1 MRLILT
7 LTTTAGIYRHT
18 DGPPVELTTA
28 DGTIEA
34 YKTGLSIADD
44 VLDVVLAEGADL
56 SPRTVALSIPD
67 LGVLDWSA
75 VGAGV
80 LSALPDDATTTAAA
94 EVIVIGRL
102 DELAVDGA
110 VITLSLVED
119 PLDDR
124 GLILDDAAVVSA
136 LTWPR
141 TDVERAAE
149 DPPVAAYVGT
159 APASAPTV
167 EGAHYPVIIGKPG
180 SGAILR
186 PVGITVTVAL
196 PCAPALLAET
206 SDSVTSATD
215 HAFVVSAGRIGAAT
229 VRRLSTDR
237 TGAPMAEVAAVSIAH
252 DRQGRP
258 VSVIYAG
265 SGLTGPSEESQSWT
279 CLDTGSG
286 IEDPYGTG
294 YLRRAD
300 HVIRYALDRSTLR
313 VDRRCLGRLEALRA
327 YRIDV
332 ALYSQAGAWEWL
344 SGQVLPLLPVSVSS
358 GPHGIAV
365 WPVILDMPEHLVE
378 RVIVI
383 GRDAKLVRDPVA
395 DPWSPVT
402 RVTVGYCLDARAGA
416 TRQRVTVAGRRRPTD
431 PATLP
436 INVYAARAWSA
447 VGERAETIDC
457 PITSDRAT
465 ATWIAQHRLDS
476 TCRPSYT
483 AQIRLPESDAVEV
496 GAVVR
501 IIDAALGLDAV
512 AQVIA
517 LGYSGGAALATIRWR
532 SRLGRPVS

>member
-1 MRLILT
+1 MRLLLT
-7 LTTTAGIYRHT
+7 LTTTAGTYRHT

-28 DGTIEA
+28 DGTVES
-34 YKTGLSIADD
+34 YKTGLSIAAD

-75 VGAGV
+75 VGSGV
-80 LSALPDDATTTAAA
+80 LASLPDDATTTAAA

-110 VITLSLVED
+110 VVTLSLVED

-141 TDVERAAE
+141 TDTERAAE
-149 DPPVAAYVGT
+149 DPPVAGYVGT

-186 PVGITVTVAL
+186 PAGITITASY
-196 PCAPALLAET
+196 PAAPALLVET

-215 HAFVVSAGRIGAAT
+215 HAFVISAGRIGATT

-237 TGAPMAEVAAVSIAH
+237 TGEPMAEVANVSIAH
-252 DRQGRP
+252 DLQGRP

-265 SGLTGPSEESQSWT
+265 SALTGPSEESQSWT
-279 CLDTGSG
+279 CVDSGIG

-327 YRIDV
+327 LKIDV
-332 ALYSQAGAWEWL
+332 ALYSQAGAWSWL

-378 RVIVI
+378 RTIVI
-383 GRDAKLVRDPVA
+383 GRGAKLVRDPVA

-402 RVTVGYCLDARAGA
+402 RVTVGYCFDARAGV
-416 TRQRVTVAGRRRPTD
+416 TRQRVTVTGRRRASD
-431 PATLP
+431 PATMPL
-436 INVYAARAWSA
+436 NLYASRAWSA

-457 PITSDRAT
+457 PVTSDPTT
-465 ATWIAQHRLDS
+465 ATWLAQHRLDS
-476 TCRPSYT
+476 TCRPSFS
-483 AQIRLPESDAVEV
+483 AQLRLPEGDAVEV
-496 GAVVR
+496 GSVARV
-501 IIDAALGLDAV
+501 IDAALGLDVV
-512 AQVIA
+512 AQIVA
-517 LGYSGGAALATIRWR
+517 LGYTSGAALATIRWR
-532 SRLGRPVS
+532 GRLGRPVS

>member
-7 LTTTAGIYRHT
+7 LTTTAGIFRHT
-18 DGPPVELTTA
+18 DGPPCELTTA
-28 DGTIEA
+28 DGTVES
-34 YKTGLSIADD
+34 YKAGLIVADD

-56 SPRTVALSIPD
+56 SPRTVPVSIPD
-67 LGVLDWSA
+67 LGVLDWSV
-75 VGAGV
+75 VGSGV
-80 LSALPDDATTTAAA
+80 LSSLPDDATTTAAA
-94 EVIVIGRL
+94 DVIVSGRL

-110 VITLSLVED
+110 VVALSLVED

-141 TDVERAAE
+141 TTAERAA
-149 DPPVAAYVGT
+149 DTPAAFAYVGT

-167 EGAHYPVIIGKPG
+167 EGAHYPLIIGKPG
-180 SGAILR
+180 SGAVLR
-186 PVGITVTVAL
+186 PAGITITASF
-196 PCAPALLAET
+196 PCAPALLVET

-215 HAFVVSAGRIGAAT
+215 HAFVVSSGRIGAST

-237 TGAPMAEVAAVSIAH
+237 TGEPMAEVANVSIAH
-252 DRQGRP
+252 DLQGRP

-265 SGLTGPSEESQSWT
+265 SALTGPSEESQSWT
-279 CLDTGSG
+279 CLDTGTG

-300 HVIRYALDRSTLR
+300 HVIRLALDRSTLR

-327 YRIDV
+327 HRIDV

-378 RVIVI
+378 RTITI
-383 GRDAKLVRDPVA
+383 GRDAKLTRDPVA

-402 RVTVGYCLDARAGA
+402 RCTVGYCLDSRAGT
-416 TRQRVTVAGRRRPTD
+416 TRQRVTVTGRRRASD
-431 PATLP
+431 PSTTPL
-436 INVYAARAWSA
+436 NLYAARAWSA
-447 VGERAETIDC
+447 VGERAETIDV
-457 PITSDRAT
+457 PITSDPST

-483 AQIRLPESDAVEV
+483 AQLRLPEGDAVEV

-512 AQVIA
+512 AQIIA
-517 LGYSGGAALATIRWR
+517 LGYSGGAALATVRWR
-532 SRLGRPVS
+532 SRLGRPL